1 MILNKTTNKKIIS
14 KKKIADTF
22 LKRAIGLMFSFKKNF
37 NYGLIFDLKRETVT
51 GAGIHMFFVFFSIN
65 VLFLDKNKK
74 IVDYKRLRPFTIYQ
88 PVKKIRYIIE
98 LPVRC
103 NNYKINDKVEW

>member
-14 KKKIADTF
+14 KTKIADTF
-22 LKRAIGLMFSFKKNF
+22 LKRAIGLMFSSKKKF
-37 NYGLIFDLKRETVT
+37 DFGLIFDLKRETIT

-65 VLFLDKNKK
+65 VLFLDKNKR
-74 IVDYKRLRPFTIYQ
+74 IVDYKTLKPFTMYQ

-98 LPVRC
+98 LPVEFK
-103 NNYKINDKVEW
+103 NYKINDKVEW